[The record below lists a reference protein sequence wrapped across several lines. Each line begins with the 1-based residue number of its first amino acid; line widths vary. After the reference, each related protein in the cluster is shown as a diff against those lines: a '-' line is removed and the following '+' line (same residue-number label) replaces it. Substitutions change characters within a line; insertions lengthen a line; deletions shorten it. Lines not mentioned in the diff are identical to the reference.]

1 MNEIHVKPS
10 KPVSIGALVVLAFML
25 LFGIAFAVLIG
36 GEIYSYSDE
45 PALKILFSL
54 IMLAWI
60 GGVLVM
66 IIYHVINIK
75 RAKGLSVIDLET
87 EAGITTAKKEPMQ
100 KLRDLEVLKKDQL
113 ISSAEYE
120 RKRREIL
127 NEKW

>member
-10 KPVSIGALVVLAFML
+10 KPVSVGALVVLAFML

-87 EAGITTAKKEPMQ
+87 EAGISTAKKDPMQ
-100 KLRDLEVLKKDQL
+100 KLRDLEALKKDQL
-113 ISSAEYE
+113 INSAEYE

>member
-10 KPVSIGALVVLAFML
+10 KPLSVGALVVLAFML
-25 LFGIAFAVLIG
+25 LFGIAFAVLVG

-75 RAKGLSVIDLET
+75 RAKGLPVIDLDT
-87 EAGITTAKKEPMQ
+87 EAGISTAKKDSMR
-100 KLRDLEVLKKDQL
+100 KLRDLEALKKDQL

>member
-25 LFGIAFAVLIG
+25 FFGIAFAGLIG

-75 RAKGLSVIDLET
+75 RAAGLSVIDLET

-100 KLRDLEVLKKDQL
+100 KLRDLEALKKDQL

-120 RKRREIL
+120 KKRREIL